1 MKTSNE
7 IIENVK
13 NNKIIEDY
21 NLIEMYLHLNI
32 MKLLEMY
39 NNNQINLELAS
50 KLKTKAVKNYEDD
63 KFKYEMYENT
73 LNNYVKTTNLR
84 VKLRKQLNS
93 DTELNEILN
102 TTIELIELYSDESF
116 T

>member
-1 MKTSNE
+1 MRTTNE
-7 IIENVK
+7 IINNVK
-13 NNKIIEDY
+13 SNKIIEDY

-32 MKLLEMY
+32 MKMLDMY
-39 NNNQINLELAS
+39 NNNQINLDSAT
-50 KLKTKAVKNYEDD
+50 KLKNKAVKTYEDD

-93 DTELNEILN
+93 NTELNEILN
-102 TTIELIELYSDESF
+102 TAIELIELYSDEKFS
-116 T
+116 

>member
-13 NNKIIEDY
+13 SNKIIDNY

-32 MKLLEMY
+32 MKLLDMY
-39 NNNQINLELAS
+39 NNNQINLELAK
-50 KLKTKAVKNYEDD
+50 KLKNKAIKEYEDD
-63 KFKYEMYENT
+63 RFKYEMYENT

-84 VKLRKQLNS
+84 IQLRKQLNS
-93 DTELNEILN
+93 NTELNEILN
-102 TTIELIELYSDESF
+102 TAIELIELYSDEKFS
-116 T
+116 